1 MMQRRKDQPKTPVIA
16 KPTLEGILALH
27 KAIVGRDTTPDE
39 VERLKEHVS
48 KYGRL
53 KV

>member
-1 MMQRRKDQPKTPVIA
+1 MMERRKDQLSKPVIA
-16 KPTLEGILALH
+16 NPTLESLLALH
-27 KAIVGRDTTPDE
+27 KAIVGRDTTPKE
-39 VERLKEHVS
+39 MERLKEHVS